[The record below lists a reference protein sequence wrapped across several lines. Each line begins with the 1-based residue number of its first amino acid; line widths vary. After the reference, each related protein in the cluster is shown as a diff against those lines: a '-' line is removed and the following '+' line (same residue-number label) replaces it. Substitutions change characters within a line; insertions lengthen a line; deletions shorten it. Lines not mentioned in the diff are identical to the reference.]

1 MVISRLPSLRR
12 GDKLPRCG
20 RRRSVSLALAA
31 LATAFNVAAFG
42 GISAAQSGSA
52 GSGPISVTGL
62 SGALTIST
70 QGGGSAIVLPV
81 IHAFE
86 KLNPNL
92 KVTVSANTVGGSSYV
107 TQLLTEKLAGD
118 LPDIVNPDDVNGPQF
133 AYDGI
138 TADLSPDLAKCI
150 PYCQNYWLPNLVA
163 SYIPNQGKLKG
174 QVFGL
179 PNEADAI
186 IIEYNAT
193 MFKKAGLPLPTN
205 NWTWPQFLKDAHAL
219 AIFRDGVQTQWGFCW
234 GPDGYV
240 NYNPF
245 LAAFEGHPVFSASG
259 ADVDGPQA
267 MSAWELMLSTFS
279 NNDAVPI
286 TQAESS
292 SDCGGFLSGT
302 ITMVQTVR
310 GGMPSTRSGVGNKFQ
325 WDVVPMPLV
334 TTPHGLARPTGAGS
348 IGWDLTTGAK
358 DVNNALAFLK
368 YVYSPAGMA
377 VQEAS
382 YGVIPPTTEGMSP
395 SEPWQKLPGPP
406 DNIQAFVIASKA
418 GTVAPELPGTS
429 FSDFSK
435 DVTTAVESVLVSHES
450 YAKAFGALQSEANA
464 FYTAA
469 NKS

>member
-234 GPDGYV
+234 APT
-240 NYNPF
+240 
-245 LAAFEGHPVFSASG
+245 AT
-259 ADVDGPQA
+259 
-267 MSAWELMLSTFS
+267 ST
-279 NNDAVPI
+279 
-286 TQAESS
+286 T
-292 SDCGGFLSGT
+292 
-302 ITMVQTVR
+302 
-310 GGMPSTRSGVGNKFQ
+310 TRS
-325 WDVVPMPLV
+325 
-334 TTPHGLARPTGAGS
+334 
-348 IGWDLTTGAK
+348 
-358 DVNNALAFLK
+358 
-368 YVYSPAGMA
+368 SP
-377 VQEAS
+377 
-382 YGVIPPTTEGMSP
+382 P
-395 SEPWQKLPGPP
+395 
-406 DNIQAFVIASKA
+406 
-418 GTVAPELPGTS
+418 
-429 FSDFSK
+429 SK
-435 DVTTAVESVLVSHES
+435 DIPSSPPAERTLTAR
-450 YAKAFGALQSEANA
+450 KR
-464 FYTAA
+464 
-469 NKS
+469 

>member
-1 MVISRLPSLRR
+1 MTLDHLPSFYRAA
-12 GDKLPRCG
+12 KLPRGG
-20 RRRSVSLALAA
+20 RRRSASVALAT
-31 LATAFNVAAFG
+31 LATAFGVAAYG
-42 GISAAQSGSA
+42 GVSAAQST
-52 GSGPISVTGL
+52 PISVTGL
-62 SGALTIST
+62 SGNLTIST
-70 QGGGSAIVLPV
+70 QGGGSTIVLPV

-92 KVTVSANTVGGSSYV
+92 KVTISSNTQSSPGAYV

-118 LPDIVNPDDVNGPQF
+118 LPDLVNPDDVNGPQF

-138 TADLSPDLAKCI
+138 TADLSPYLAKCI
-150 PYCQNYWLPNLVA
+150 PYCRDYWLPNLVA

-174 QVFGL
+174 QIFGL

-205 NWTWPQFLKDAHAL
+205 DWTWAQFLHDAHAL
-219 AIFRDGVQTQWGFCW
+219 AVFKDGVQTQYGLCW

-245 LAAFEGHPVFSASG
+245 LAAFEGHSVFSASG

-267 MSAWELMLSTFS
+267 MMAWQLMLSSFS
-279 NNDAVPI
+279 NNDSVPI
-286 TQAESS
+286 TQVESNG
-292 SDCGGFLSGT
+292 CGGFLNGT
-302 ITMVQTVR
+302 IAMAQTVR

-348 IGWDLTTGAK
+348 IGWDLTTETK

-368 YVYSPAGMA
+368 YVYSPEGMA
-377 VQEAS
+377 IQEAS

-395 SEPWQKLPGPP
+395 TEPWQKLPGPP

>member
-1 MVISRLPSLRR
+1 MLGHVSSVGRR
-12 GDKLPRCG
+12 AKGRRKG
-20 RRRSVSLALAA
+20 RRRLASVA
-31 LATAFNVAAFG
+31 LATLATTFGVAASS
-42 GISAAQSGSA
+42 GISAAQSGST
-52 GSGPISVTGL
+52 GSAPISVTGL
-62 SGALTIST
+62 SGNLTIST
-70 QGGGSAIVLPV
+70 QGGGSTIVLPV
-81 IHAFE
+81 IHAFQ

-92 KVTVSANTVGGSSYV
+92 KVSVSANTVGGSSYV

-138 TADLSPDLAKCI
+138 TADLSPYLAKCI
-150 PYCQNYWLPNLVA
+150 PYCQDYWLPNLVA
-163 SYIPNQGKLKG
+163 SYVPNQGSLKG

-186 IIEYNAT
+186 IIQYNAT

-205 NWTWPQFLKDAHAL
+205 NWTWAQFLHDAHAL
-219 AIFRDGVQTQWGFCW
+219 AVFKDGVQTQYGFCW

-245 LAAFEGHPVFSASG
+245 LDAFEGHPFLSASG

-267 MSAWELMLSTFS
+267 LMAWETMLSTFS
-279 NNDAVPI
+279 NNDSVPF
-286 TQAESS
+286 TQAIGSPG
-292 SDCGGFLSGT
+292 CGAFLSGT
-302 ITMVQTVR
+302 IGMTQTVR
-310 GGMPSTRSGVGNKFQ
+310 GGMPGTRAGVGNKFQ

-334 TTPHGLARPTGAGS
+334 PTPHGLARPTGAGS
-348 IGWDLTTGAK
+348 IGWDLTTETK
-358 DVNNALAFLK
+358 DTTNALAFLK
-368 YVYSPAGMA
+368 YVYSPEGMA

-382 YGVIPPTTEGMSP
+382 YGVIPPTTAGLAP
-395 SEPWQKLPGPP
+395 GEPWKLLPGPP
-406 DNIQAFVIASKA
+406 NNIQAFVIASKA

-435 DVTTAVESVLVSHES
+435 DVTTAVEAVLVSHES
-450 YAKAFGALQSEANA
+450 YAKAFGTLQSEANA
-464 FYTAA
+464 FYAAA